1 MKVYMDQVTKIAV
14 CSRSFSKNVVLRSEL
29 LKRYAKV
36 TFNDS
41 GKTLSG
47 NALKNFLYG
56 QDKAITSLEIIDE
69 DLLSC
74 IPQLKVISKYG
85 VGLDSIDLNAM
96 CRYSKQLGWVG
107 GINKRSVSELV
118 ISFAIGMLRRVRESN
133 LDLVQGGW
141 GTYVGGQLTGRT
153 VGIIG
158 CGHVGKD
165 LVSLLSAFECKVL
178 VYDVRDYSDFYK
190 KNNITAV
197 SLDELLK
204 NADIISLH
212 VPLNSKTEHM
222 LNKNNMHLMKPTAVL
237 INTARGGLVDEQCLQ
252 EMLKNGALHAAAFDV
267 FEEEPFQNN
276 ELLKLDNF
284 LATPHIGGSS
294 NEAILAMGR
303 AAIDGLEN
311 YYSPSLLLE
320 EYS

>member
-1 MKVYMDQVTKIAV
+1 MDQVTKIAV
-14 CSRSFSKNVVLRSEL
+14 CSRSFSKNAVLRSEL

-41 GKTLSG
+41 GITLSG
-47 NALKNFLYG
+47 NELKNFLNG

-69 DLLSC
+69 DLLNC
-74 IPQLKVISKYG
+74 LPQLKVISKYG

-96 CRYSKQLGWVG
+96 CRHSKLLGWVG

-118 ISFAIGMLRRVRESN
+118 ISFAITMLRRVREGN
-133 LDLVQGGW
+133 LDLVRGGW

-153 VGIIG
+153 VGVIG
-158 CGHVGKD
+158 CGYVGKD
-165 LVSLLSAFECKVL
+165 LISLLSIFECRVL
-178 VYDVRDYSDFYK
+178 VYDIREYSDFYK
-190 KNNITAV
+190 KFNVTPV

-204 NADIISLH
+204 NSDIITLH
-212 VPLNSKTEHM
+212 VPLNAKTAYI
-222 LNKNNMHLMKPTAVL
+222 LNKNNMHLIKPTAVL
-237 INTARGGLVDEQCLQ
+237 INTARGGLVDEDCLQ
-252 EMLKNGALHAAAFDV
+252 KMLINGALYAAAFDV

-276 ELLKLDNF
+276 ELLVLPNF

-294 NEAILAMGR
+294 SEAILAMGR
-303 AAIDGLEN
+303 AAIDGLDN
-311 YYSPSLLLE
+311 FYSPSILLE

>member
-14 CSRSFSKNVVLRSEL
+14 CSRSFSKNAILRSEL

-36 TFNDS
+36 IFNDS

-47 NALKNFLYG
+47 DDLKNFLNG

-69 DLLSC
+69 DLLSRL
-74 IPQLKVISKYG
+74 PQLKVISKYG

-96 CRYSKQLGWVG
+96 CRHTKQLGWVG
-107 GINKRSVSELV
+107 GVNKRSVSELV
-118 ISFAIGMLRRVRESN
+118 ISFSIAMLRRVREAN
-133 LDLVQGGW
+133 LDLVGGGW

-153 VGIIG
+153 VGVIG
-158 CGHVGKD
+158 CGNVGKD
-165 LVSLLSAFECKVL
+165 LISLLSAFECKVL
-178 VYDVRDYSDFYK
+178 VYDVKDYVDFYK
-190 KNNITAV
+190 KYNVTTV

-204 NADIISLH
+204 NSDIISLH

-222 LNKNNMHLMKPTAVL
+222 LNKKNMILMKPTAVL
-237 INTARGGLVDEQCLQ
+237 INTARGGLVDEQYLQ
-252 EMLKNGALHAAAFDV
+252 EMLKNGALYAAAFDV

-276 ELLKLDNF
+276 ELLKLHNF

-303 AAIDGLEN
+303 AAIEGLEN
-311 YYSPSLLLE
+311 YYSPSILLE

>member
-1 MKVYMDQVTKIAV
+1 VI
-14 CSRSFSKNVVLRSEL
+14 
-29 LKRYAKV
+29 
-36 TFNDS
+36 FNDS

-47 NALKNFLYG
+47 DDLKKFLNG

-107 GINKRSVSELV
+107 GVNKRSVSELV
-118 ISFAIGMLRRVRESN
+118 ISFAIGMLRRVREAN
-133 LDLVQGGW
+133 LDLVGGGW
-141 GTYVGGQLTGRT
+141 STYVGGQLTGRT
-153 VGIIG
+153 VGVIG

-165 LVSLLSAFECKVL
+165 LISLLSAFECKVL
-178 VYDVRDYSDFYK
+178 VYDVKDYSDFYK
-190 KNNITAV
+190 KYNVTAV

-204 NADIISLH
+204 NSDIISLH

-222 LNKNNMHLMKPTAVL
+222 LNKKNMHLMRPTAVL
-237 INTARGGLVDEQCLQ
+237 INTARGGLVDEQYLR
-252 EMLKNGALHAAAFDV
+252 EMLENGTLHSAAFDV
-267 FEEEPFQNN
+267 FEEEPFRNN
-276 ELLKLDNF
+276 ELLNLHNF

-311 YYSPSLLLE
+311 YYSPTLLLE

>member
-1 MKVYMDQVTKIAV
+1 MDQVTKIAV
-14 CSRSFSKNVVLRSEL
+14 CSRSFSKNVILRSEL
-29 LKRYAKV
+29 LKRYANV
-36 TFNDS
+36 IFNDS

-47 NALKNFLYG
+47 DDLKKFLNG

-107 GINKRSVSELV
+107 GVNKRSVSELV
-118 ISFAIGMLRRVRESN
+118 ISFAIGMLRRVREAN
-133 LDLVQGGW
+133 LDLVGGGW
-141 GTYVGGQLTGRT
+141 STYVGGQLTGRT
-153 VGIIG
+153 VGVIG

-165 LVSLLSAFECKVL
+165 LISLLSAFECKVL
-178 VYDVRDYSDFYK
+178 VYDVKDYSDFYK
-190 KNNITAV
+190 KYNVTAV

-204 NADIISLH
+204 NSDIISLH

-222 LNKNNMHLMKPTAVL
+222 LNKKNMHLMRPTAVL
-237 INTARGGLVDEQCLQ
+237 INTARGGLVDEQYLR
-252 EMLKNGALHAAAFDV
+252 EMLENGTLHSAAFDV
-267 FEEEPFQNN
+267 FEEEPFRNN
-276 ELLKLDNF
+276 ELLNLHNF

-311 YYSPSLLLE
+311 YYSPTLLLE

>member
-1 MKVYMDQVTKIAV
+1 MDQVTKIAV
-14 CSRSFSKNVVLRSEL
+14 CSRSFSKNVILRSEL
-29 LKRYAKV
+29 LKRYANV
-36 TFNDS
+36 IFNDS

-47 NALKNFLYG
+47 NDLKKFLNG

-107 GINKRSVSELV
+107 GVNKRSVSELV
-118 ISFAIGMLRRVRESN
+118 ISFAIGMLRRVREAN
-133 LDLVQGGW
+133 LDLVGGGW
-141 GTYVGGQLTGRT
+141 STHVGGQLTGRT
-153 VGIIG
+153 VGVIG

-165 LVSLLSAFECKVL
+165 LISLLSAFECKVL
-178 VYDVRDYSDFYK
+178 VYDVKDYSDFYK
-190 KNNITAV
+190 KYNVNAV

-204 NADIISLH
+204 NSDIISLH

-222 LNKNNMHLMKPTAVL
+222 LNKKNMHLMRTTAVL
-237 INTARGGLVDEQCLQ
+237 INTARGGLVDEQYLQ

-276 ELLKLDNF
+276 ELLKLHNF
-284 LATPHIGGSS
+284 LGTPHIGGSS

-303 AAIDGLEN
+303 AAIEGLEN
-311 YYSPSLLLE
+311 YYSPSILLE